1 MEKLIQKVED
11 SLSSIFPK
19 EDVLNLLKSYE
30 PTYSSYVS
38 FHPEIDLKALETAKI
53 QFERV
58 AFNDSILYKVTANS
72 SKELFDALNFIAAQN
87 HIAEVDAMVDAMVE
101 MVCENVESLVQC
113 LDFDDA
119 FTLSL
124 HGFEIE
130 PCIAF
135 HKVTA
140 NKGCIREF
148 MQEV

>member
-11 SLSSIFPK
+11 SLSSIFSK

-72 SKELFDALNFIAAQN
+72 SKELFDALNFIATQN
-87 HIAEVDAMVDAMVE
+87 HMAEVDAMST
-101 MVCENVESLVQC
+101 MVCENIKSLLEC